1 MQENGGTYMEEKKKE
16 LLDPKMDIVFQT
28 LFQNNKKNITTDF
41 VSDILGERV
50 EIIEISAEDALI
62 KEYPE
67 EKLGR
72 LDLRVKMSDG
82 TICQIEMQRTDQNNT
97 IKRLLCYLC
106 RGYSDQ
112 IKRGCKY
119 KDLKRTIGIFITNYE
134 LSELKDIQDL
144 DAKWQLIETKQR
156 KNILTKDIEARIIE
170 IPKVKKILEKNKD
183 DIIAQWMMFLD
194 NPDSEEVEKIMEK
207 NDSVK
212 RASSVLHEM
221 SEDEKLRRLAELRE
235 KAILE
240 EESVRDGAL
249 EEGAQKKALEIAK
262 TLKRMNMSTEDIEK
276 ATGLAKDEIEKL

>member
-1 MQENGGTYMEEKKKE
+1 MEEKKKE

-144 DAKWQLIETKQR
+144 GAKWQLIETKQR
-156 KNILTKDIEARIIE
+156 ENILTKDIEARIIE
-170 IPKVKKILEKNKD
+170 IPKVKKILERNKD

-249 EEGAQKKALEIAK
+249 EEGEQKKALEIATK
-262 TLKRMNMSTEDIEK
+262 MKDKDMDIEDIAEL
-276 ATGLAKDEIEKL
+276 TGLSKEEIEKL